1 MPWAPALIQFNL
13 NQMCAFG
20 VSVWS
25 VFAGGKKK
33 REQSPNKLIFLT
45 LTVASVLLPSP
56 KSRIFTW
63 QWNWEKKELGSPL
76 CFLGSCLWLQKCIIM
91 NNINLVVSLACFDS
105 SLICKVPWWCSIA
118 LCIDKLFSCFIRQA
132 IGSKMEYTKS
142 FYCCVE
148 LIKKEVIKYNNVFFF
163 SFLISVSAVGDSS
176 SLTTDETSMGSNE
189 SMSSQSSSASASEM
203 PTERSDH
210 APLSTSLSS
219 GSNSKW
225 VVHYD

>member
-1 MPWAPALIQFNL
+1 MFFIHCAVHKTNKCYGCVAYIERVIIVLYLIIIMPWAPALIQFNL

-163 SFLISVSAVGDSS
+163 HF
-176 SLTTDETSMGSNE
+176 
-189 SMSSQSSSASASEM
+189 SSQCQQWEI
-203 PTERSDH
+203 
-210 APLSTSLSS
+210 APA
-219 GSNSKW
+219 
-225 VVHYD
+225 